1 MLLIVAIIGWVVYV
15 SFWGKP
21 EDIALRDRLLNKGKE
36 LGEVVSDIFKSES
49 QKIKSG
55 DYDQIF
61 DKLGDA
67 LKNLKQADEKSKKY
81 GDEINRLSDE
91 KNRLEKIIK
100 NNSGSE
106 SEMAE
111 NNKKLKKLADDI
123 VILTNKMQE

>member
-15 SFWGKP
+15 SFFGKP

-49 QKIKSG
+49 QKVKSG

-61 DKLGDA
+61 DKLGEA

-91 KNRLEKIIK
+91 KNRLEKIVK
-100 NNSGSE
+100 DNSGSE

>member
-21 EDIALRDRLLNKGKE
+21 EEIALRDRLLNKGKE

-91 KNRLEKIIK
+91 KNRIEKIIK

-106 SEMAE
+106 SEMVE